1 MGSRLR
7 ENVKQLFECFCEV
20 AAPLA
25 DKPPWILQKYPNS
38 FSDEEILKSV
48 PKFAYPCEVENLL
61 VQHFSFVL
69 TSIDSKWTFGFCR
82 HDPKTD
88 TALVILS
95 ALPWHE
101 SFYKLLNHIATIT
114 SNATG
119 EDLWKFLENVYTSG
133 VPIPG
138 NSVSIPLPNSD
149 ANFICQSPK
158 QFQLP
163 SIPENRNL
171 TEYYSAVDAHNMM
184 MIFASMLYERRIIFT
199 SKRLSRLSAC
209 VQACNALIY
218 PMIWQHIYIPVL
230 PLSLMDYLL
239 APMPFLIGVP
249 APTLQRVRKSDLGEV
264 VILDADSNTIE
275 SPFEDLESLPQDVVT
290 NLKKALR
297 NRPALL
303 GDGVSR
309 AFLRALV
316 QLTAGYREALILQQG
331 ARITFNEDAFVESRP
346 SSMQPFLRK
355 MLELQIFQQFI
366 EERLNMLNSGL
377 GFSDEFE
384 MEACSYS
391 AKSNS
396 KFMQQYREWT
406 YTMRK
411 ESSAFFR
418 SVKDKANPAVKY
430 AVKSMKDKGKDMK
443 TAYKG
448 LKWKGRSSRS
458 ESNMR
463 FHQPRSAPS
472 SPTLDRR
479 PIDFTSP
486 PKSPNGFT
494 ATTSYRKDL
503 RLRNSNFPDTSR
515 KQYSP
520 LSPSSPEDSDTPPER
535 INIDLMHELR
545 DVIFPNMPP
554 VDRTLKPVRSL
565 DSLRPAWSGH
575 LRHGPPPSTIITNPC
590 KISLTNSTHTCTS
603 NSFLSPSNDRSI
615 IMLDT
620 STFSEKVDG
629 QSSVNKTFTFSSL
642 TSKSSKTTK
651 EVDKTSLLPITTSK
665 RTQPDNHFRD
675 FDAQNEPLKHTID
688 SSPCSQRA
696 EEKQEKQ
703 QSSRKASRNVEFYCG
718 DAFTD
723 YDSISNAWSDDS
735 FPISL
740 KNTSDSFASDL
751 KNSNNSFMVDM
762 KNSNNSFMVGS
773 KCLND
778 SFVAASKNSSS
789 TSQSNESDPFDTSK
803 VFTPSYLRTSVFQS
817 MSPALPVKAH
827 IPSHA
832 FSTTSCSAHVK
843 DSPEVPDL
851 IRLDSTN
858 SNDDF
863 DPLLSKSSDMTS
875 SKQMSQSLHIPDMGE
890 GLSNPLYPYFQS
902 LHKSK
907 EKPLHAQRSSD
918 NVGDLDLLQAYGL
931 DFNKFSVTGDGATA
945 KNSQVPNQSV
955 PEGSINN
962 VDNAFGLTPNAP
974 AIKSQSNWTKFE

>member
-7 ENVKQLFECFCEV
+7 DNVQHLFECFCEV

-25 DKPPWILQKYPNS
+25 EKPPWILQKYPSS

-48 PKFAYPCEVENLL
+48 PKFAYPCEIENLL

-69 TSIDSKWTFGFCR
+69 TNIDSKWTFGFCR

-101 SFYKLLNHIATIT
+101 IFYKLLNNIATLMST
-114 SNATG
+114 GTG
-119 EDLWKFLENVYTSG
+119 EDLWKFLETVHKCI

-138 NSVSIPLPNSD
+138 SSISIPVPNSKV
-149 ANFICQSPK
+149 NFVCQTPK

-171 TEYYSAVDAHNMM
+171 TEYYSAVDSHNMM
-184 MIFASMLYERRIIFT
+184 IVFASMLYERRIIFT

-230 PLSLMDYLL
+230 PLSLIDYLL

-249 APTLQRVRKSDLGEV
+249 APTLQRVHKNDLGEV
-264 VILDADSNTIE
+264 VILDADNNTIE
-275 SPFEDLESLPQDVVT
+275 SPFQDLESLPQDVVA

-316 QLTAGYREALILQQG
+316 QLTAGYRDALTLEQG
-331 ARITFNEDAFVESRP
+331 QSITFNQNAFVESRP

-391 AKSNS
+391 AKSSS

-430 AVKSMKDKGKDMK
+430 AVKSVKDKGKDMK

-458 ESNMR
+458 DTSMR

-472 SPTLDRR
+472 SPSSDRR

-486 PKSPNGFT
+486 PKSPNDFT
-494 ATTSYRKDL
+494 ATTSYRKD
-503 RLRNSNFPDTSR
+503 RMRNSNFVDSSR
-515 KQYSP
+515 KQYST
-520 LSPSSPEDSDTPPER
+520 LSPSSPEESDSPPER
-535 INIDLMHELR
+535 VNIDLMQELR
-545 DVIFPNMPP
+545 HVIYPFTPP

-575 LRHGPPPSTIITNPC
+575 LRHGPPPSAVITNPIETSSTKPLPC
-590 KISLTNSTHTCTS
+590 VPHSTLISSLDQSNIILNVNDTLDTNSQTNVSETFSFDSVTSQSSKAEEADKSLLLTISQKDTS
-603 NSFLSPSNDRSI
+603 N
-615 IMLDT
+615 T
-620 STFSEKVDG
+620 
-629 QSSVNKTFTFSSL
+629 QSSNFLHEIRPSDFNTFSSL
-642 TSKSSKTTK
+642 QKMN
-651 EVDKTSLLPITTSK
+651 SK
-665 RTQPDNHFRD
+665 R
-675 FDAQNEPLKHTID
+675 LKSEYERCSKNVKFSTDDILTNND
-688 SSPCSQRA
+688 S
-696 EEKQEKQ
+696 
-703 QSSRKASRNVEFYCG
+703 
-718 DAFTD
+718 DT
-723 YDSISNAWSDDS
+723 
-735 FPISL
+735 
-740 KNTSDSFASDL
+740 
-751 KNSNNSFMVDM
+751 SNNSFTTCLKHV
-762 KNSNNSFMVGS
+762 NSDSPS
-773 KCLND
+773 K
-778 SFVAASKNSSS
+778 
-789 TSQSNESDPFDTSK
+789 ESDPFDTSN
-803 VFTPSYLRTSVFQS
+803 VFIPPYMQPSVFQ
-817 MSPALPVKAH
+817 PTNALSLN
-827 IPSHA
+827 SHVPPHT
-832 FSTTSCSAHVK
+832 FNRTPYSAHSK

-851 IRLDSTN
+851 IRLDSTG

-863 DPLLSKSSDMTS
+863 DPLLSKSTDFSS
-875 SKQMSQSLHIPDMGE
+875 SKQMTQSLHIPEMGE
-890 GLSNPLYPYFQS
+890 GLSNPLYSYFQP
-902 LHKSK
+902 LHKSIDTQHK
-907 EKPLHAQRSSD
+907 SSD
-918 NVGDLDLLQAYGL
+918 NIGDLDLLQAYGL
-931 DFNKFSVTGDGATA
+931 DFNKFRVSNGDSPTKSSTA
-945 KNSQVPNQSV
+945 CNSS
-955 PEGSINN
+955 ESSINN
-962 VDNAFGLTPNAP
+962 VDNTFSLTLNAP
-974 AIKSQSNWTKFE
+974 AIKSQNNWTKFE